1 MRSLTVAGYLVIA
14 IAILALDLAA
24 RRDTSRLP
32 SLGDVVS
39 TLSSRR
45 AGRIAVVIGW
55 WWVGWHFFVR

>member
-1 MRSLTVAGYLVIA
+1 MRALTVAGYL
-14 IAILALDLAA
+14 ILVVGTVVLELTA

-45 AGRIAVVIGW
+45 AGRVAVIVGW